1 MWQKQLSYHLT
12 VLREGINSLQL
23 SLPCP
28 TNTWTQCVLFGR
40 MPCKQIE
47 ENLLSL
53 NDFKRRFLGCQS
65 KMGSG
70 SRVHRKL
77 HLVGAKKIKNF
88 DELIHL
94 VLPNVEFAN
103 QLLDVFNS

>member
-23 SLPCP
+23 SLSCP
-28 TNTWTQCVLFGR
+28 TNTRTQVRSLWDNAMQTDR
-40 MPCKQIE
+40 

-65 KMGSG
+65 KMAPG
-70 SRVHRKL
+70 SRVHREL
-77 HLVGAKKIKNF
+77 RLVGAKKTKNF
-88 DELIHL
+88 HELIHL
-94 VLPNVEFAN
+94 VLPNVGIRKPTA
-103 QLLDVFNS
+103 